1 MQIINEPKNMTLL
14 VERGDETVSAIIK
27 DFWIAKDFGEVLN
40 LTGGEMLVSDA
51 NKVLPDNEFAVK
63 LLYHELEYQADNFK
77 TLSESQEAQLGGVGP
92 VFMEIAEQIK
102 QLLEAPELN
111 EIQINVIHK

>member
-1 MQIINEPKNMTLL
+1 MQLINEPKNMTLL
-14 VERGDETVSAIIK
+14 VERGEDTVSAIIK
-27 DFWIAKDFGEVLN
+27 DFWVAKDFGEMLN
-40 LTGGEMLVSDA
+40 LTGGEMIVSDA

-77 TLSESQEAQLGGVGP
+77 ALAESEEAQLGEVGP
-92 VFMEIAEQIK
+92 VFMEIANMIK
-102 QLLEAPELN
+102 NLLVSPELS